1 VRTQYTYLTD
11 LLPTTLE
18 IAGAKVPATVKGVPQ
33 TPIQG
38 ESLAYSFENASAPE
52 RHMTQYYF
60 LHGGGGIYHKGW
72 KASFAYR
79 PDFTDL
85 FGIYPNP
92 RTAANNAGKEVWELY
107 CVNEDPTELNDLA
120 QSNPAKLKEMQAFF
134 DQEAKA
140 NQVYPLINWSDL
152 FPGFKK
158 FQEEVRKRK

>member
-1 VRTQYTYLTD
+1 R
-11 LLPTTLE
+11 
-18 IAGAKVPATVKGVPQ
+18 
-33 TPIQG
+33 
-38 ESLAYSFENASAPE
+38 SLAVGLGLRSCTRISLGRNRSIQTRSVRSE
-52 RHMTQYYF
+52 
-60 LHGGGGIYHKGW
+60 W

-120 QSNPAKLKEMQAFF
+120 QSEPAKLKEMQALF